1 MQDLTTH
8 SMCCRQKL
16 GDMMSDFRKSEK
28 YQKTLAGLPEELKD
42 PYEDL
47 VAQYSWHTTNL
58 FGRGY
63 VAYEV
68 LASLIRDGWR
78 CSGEP
83 LQSE

>member
-1 MQDLTTH
+1 
-8 SMCCRQKL
+8 
-16 GDMMSDFRKSEK
+16 MSDFRKSEK
-28 YQKTLAGLPEELKD
+28 YQKALANLPEELRG

-47 VAQYSWHTTNL
+47 VAQYSFHTTKL

-78 CSGEP
+78 LSADPVE
-83 LQSE
+83 